1 MLGHPPYQYSPPRVG
16 FPILRV
22 PPSQLAF
29 THPPTHHPSPISFP
43 PLQHQQSVTAPHRQC
58 GRTREG
64 RWMKGWMG
72 KSDKAGSAQRG
83 PGTITCPGSTCP
95 LPAGP
100 AHLDPAG
107 LCSHL
112 VYPPPALHAN
122 PLSRGAPHVGA
133 SGGHVS
139 APPSPGARVA
149 RPLPDTRQRR
159 GRCGAGSP
167 APSLDAGSRG
177 EPGKGTRTC
186 GRLKAREPGP
196 PRHAAGRGLQRP
208 AACGWRAGSG
218 SCTPAR
224 KGPAALEGPA
234 RIVLQALA
242 PWPVGG
248 SGRPRRCARL
258 SPGLAAARG
267 CPGSSLGGWS

>member
-1 MLGHPPYQYSPPRVG
+1 MSPPSR
-16 FPILRV
+16 
-22 PPSQLAF
+22 PS
-29 THPPTHHPSPISFP
+29 TSGPSW
-43 PLQHQQSVTAPHRQC
+43 PLQPPGLPS
-58 GRTREG
+58 TRFARE
-64 RWMKGWMG
+64 
-72 KSDKAGSAQRG
+72 
-83 PGTITCPGSTCP
+83 
-95 LPAGP
+95 
-100 AHLDPAG
+100 
-107 LCSHL
+107 
-112 VYPPPALHAN
+112 PPFP
-122 PLSRGAPHVGA
+122 RGAA
-133 SGGHVS
+133 RGGLRWPCER
-139 APPSPGARVA
+139 PPSPGARVA

-177 EPGKGTRTC
+177 EPGKGTRAC

>member
-29 THPPTHHPSPISFP
+29 THPPTYHPSPISFS

-64 RWMKGWMG
+64 RWMEGWMG

-139 APPSPGARVA
+139 APPAQVPGSPGPSR
-149 RPLPDTRQRR
+149 TRDS
-159 GRCGAGSP
+159 AGG
-167 APSLDAGSRG
+167 D
-177 EPGKGTRTC
+177 
-186 GRLKAREPGP
+186 
-196 PRHAAGRGLQRP
+196 
-208 AACGWRAGSG
+208 
-218 SCTPAR
+218 
-224 KGPAALEGPA
+224 
-234 RIVLQALA
+234 
-242 PWPVGG
+242 
-248 SGRPRRCARL
+248 
-258 SPGLAAARG
+258 AARG
-267 CPGSSLGGWS
+267 RPPPPWMPGPGESPGRGHERAAG

>member
-1 MLGHPPYQYSPPRVG
+1 MLGHPLHQYSPPRVG

-64 RWMKGWMG
+64 RWMEGWMG

-139 APPSPGARVA
+139 APPQPRCQGRPAPPGHATAPGAMRRGVA
-149 RPLPDTRQRR
+149 RPLPGCRVPGRALEGDTSVRQAEGKRARTAPTR
-159 GRCGAGSP
+159 GREGA
-167 APSLDAGSRG
+167 A
-177 EPGKGTRTC
+177 
-186 GRLKAREPGP
+186 
-196 PRHAAGRGLQRP
+196 AAGRLRMEGRERLLHPGQE
-208 AACGWRAGSG
+208 RASSIGG
-218 SCTPAR
+218 A
-224 KGPAALEGPA
+224 GPHRAPGPC
-234 RIVLQALA
+234 ALA
-242 PWPVGG
+242 RRRIRETPPLRASVPGA
-248 SGRPRRCARL
+248 GRG
-258 SPGLAAARG
+258 PGL
-267 CPGSSLGGWS
+267 PGV